1 MIGKLR
7 MKLIAA
13 SMLSLLAVLLCIEGV
28 IGGINYRKIVED
40 ADRVLEVLG
49 ENEGRFPQMDIH
61 AKRKKKEGPMEN
73 DYFLSPELPYE
84 SRYFSVLLDQNGE
97 VTASDTGKIAMI
109 DSSTAMAYAKTV
121 WESGNESGFIE
132 DYRYKIFQSEEE
144 RRIVFLDCGRNLST
158 FRNFAVTAVGVSV
171 LGLAAVLVL
180 LIFLS
185 ARIVKPFSDT
195 YEKQKRFITDAG
207 HELKTP
213 LAIIQADAEVLEMD
227 HGESEWL
234 RDIQM
239 QTERMADLTN
249 DLILLARME
258 EEKKEFVTEIHLS
271 DMAEQALAA
280 FQAPAKL
287 QKKCL
292 AGEIEPFLQM
302 RGEEKAIE
310 RLFGILLDNAV
321 KYSEEGGKIFL
332 RLKKQKNKICLSVY
346 NTTEKMEKEQLE
358 HLFDRFY
365 RTDQSR
371 NSETGGYG
379 LGLSI
384 AAATVSAHRGKITAS
399 TEDGRSLWITA
410 TFPV

>member
-7 MKLIAA
+7 IKLIAA

-40 ADRVLEVLG
+40 ADRGLGVLG
-49 ENEGRFPQMDIH
+49 GNEGRFPQTDIH
-61 AKRKKKEGPMEN
+61 TERKKKEAPADN
-73 DYFLSPELPYE
+73 DRFLSPELPYE

-97 VTASDTGKIAMI
+97 VITSDTGKIATI
-109 DSSTAMAYAKTV
+109 GSSTAMEYAKTV
-121 WESGNESGFIE
+121 WESGSENGFIE
-132 DYRYKIFQSEEE
+132 DYRYKVFQSGEE

-158 FRNFAVTAVGVSV
+158 FRNFAVTAVGVSL

-185 ARIVKPFSDT
+185 ARIVKPFSEN

-234 RDIQM
+234 RDIQI
-239 QTERMADLTN
+239 QTERMAGLTN

-258 EEKKEFVTEIHLS
+258 EEKKEFVTEINLS

-287 QKKCL
+287 QQKCL
-292 AGEIEPFLQM
+292 EGEIEPSLQM

-321 KYSEEGGKIFL
+321 KYSGEGGKIFL

-365 RTDQSR
+365 RMDQSR